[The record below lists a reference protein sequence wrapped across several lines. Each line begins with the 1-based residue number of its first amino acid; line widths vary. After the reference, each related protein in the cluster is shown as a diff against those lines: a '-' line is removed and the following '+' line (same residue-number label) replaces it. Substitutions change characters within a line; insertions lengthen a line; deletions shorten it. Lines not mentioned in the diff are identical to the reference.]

1 MTTRLTL
8 LLRPAEGALLRLLGT
23 VQRRGFELAA
33 IRTEAQPEAGLWR
46 VELDL
51 AQGSRDIANLRR
63 QIEKLYD
70 VDSLIDEPLVESID
84 PELDHETGPPHEHR
98 DCRALRTRH
107 PAGGHSTSPRSMR
120 RQAHAGVIPSQPGP
134 SPMSPRISR

>member
-23 VQRRGFELAA
+23 VQRRGFELAG
-33 IRTEAQPEAGLWR
+33 IRTEAQSGAGLWR

-51 AQGSRDIANLRR
+51 VQGPRDIGNLRR

-70 VDSLIDEPLVESID
+70 VDSLIDEPLAEGGA
-84 PELDHETGPPHEHR
+84 PELDHE
-98 DCRALRTRH
+98 
-107 PAGGHSTSPRSMR
+107 AG
-120 RQAHAGVIPSQPGP
+120 AAA
-134 SPMSPRISR
+134 

>member
-51 AQGSRDIANLRR
+51 ALGSRDIANLRR

-70 VDSLIDEPLVESID
+70 VDSLIHEPPVESDD
-84 PELDHETGPPHEHR
+84 PELDHETG
-98 DCRALRTRH
+98 A
-107 PAGGHSTSPRSMR
+107 A
-120 RQAHAGVIPSQPGP
+120 A
-134 SPMSPRISR
+134 

>member
-51 AQGSRDIANLRR
+51 ALGSRDIANLLR

-70 VDSLIDEPLVESID
+70 VDSLIDEPLVESDD
-84 PELDHETGPPHEHR
+84 PELDHETG
-98 DCRALRTRH
+98 A
-107 PAGGHSTSPRSMR
+107 A
-120 RQAHAGVIPSQPGP
+120 A
-134 SPMSPRISR
+134 

>member
-1 MTTRLTL
+1 VTTRLTL

-23 VQRRGFELAA
+23 VQRRGFELAG

-51 AQGSRDIANLRR
+51 AQGSRDVGNLRR

-70 VDSLIDEPLVESID
+70 VDSLIDEPLVESDD
-84 PELDHETGPPHEHR
+84 PELDHETG
-98 DCRALRTRH
+98 A
-107 PAGGHSTSPRSMR
+107 A
-120 RQAHAGVIPSQPGP
+120 A
-134 SPMSPRISR
+134 

>member
-8 LLRPAEGALLRLLGT
+8 LLRPAEGALLRLLDT

-51 AQGSRDIANLRR
+51 ALGSRDIANLRR

-70 VDSLIDEPLVESID
+70 VDSLIDEPLVESDD
-84 PELDHETGPPHEHR
+84 PELDHETG
-98 DCRALRTRH
+98 A
-107 PAGGHSTSPRSMR
+107 A
-120 RQAHAGVIPSQPGP
+120 A
-134 SPMSPRISR
+134 

>member
-23 VQRRGFELAA
+23 VQRRGFELAG
-33 IRTEAQPEAGLWR
+33 IRAQAQPEAGLWR

-51 AQGSRDIANLRR
+51 AQGSRDVANLRR

-70 VDSLIDEPLVESID
+70 VDSLLDESPVAD
-84 PELDHETGPPHEHR
+84 GGTARDELDRETG
-98 DCRALRTRH
+98 A
-107 PAGGHSTSPRSMR
+107 A
-120 RQAHAGVIPSQPGP
+120 A
-134 SPMSPRISR
+134 